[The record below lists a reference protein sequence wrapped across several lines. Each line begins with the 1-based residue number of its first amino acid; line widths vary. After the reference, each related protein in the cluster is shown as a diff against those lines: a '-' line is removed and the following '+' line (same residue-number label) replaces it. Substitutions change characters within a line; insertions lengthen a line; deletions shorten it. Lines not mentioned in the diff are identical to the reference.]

1 MSQFEPYLKFET
13 KQKASMVCV
22 YLLSIVWWL
31 VLLLWFIVTILVVGA
46 IIFSG
51 ITNSLFFGNF
61 FLMENME
68 KKISFSNFETCV
80 GIKQVVQDSLSHWL
94 NYKNFKK
101 P

>member
-1 MSQFEPYLKFET
+1 MSQLEPYLKFET
-13 KQKASMVCV
+13 KQKACTVCA
-22 YLLSIVWWL
+22 YLLLVVWWL
-31 VLLLWFIVTILVVGA
+31 VLMLWFIVTILVVRA

-51 ITNSLFFGNF
+51 ITNSLFFDNF
-61 FLMENME
+61 FLME